1 MEEIKC
7 PEKLNK
13 FLEEPVESVKNHR
26 AKLERIEGY
35 RIWVLHV
42 IEEQWA
48 CYGKLPR
55 GETHKW
61 SA

>member
-1 MEEIKC
+1 MEETKH

-26 AKLERIEGY
+26 ATLERIEEC
-35 RIWVLHV
+35 RIRVQCV
-42 IEEQWA
+42 VEEQWA

-55 GETHKW
+55 GEAHQL